1 LGEALSATPINCE
14 LASDMGNW
22 ASLKAGLFRLAV
34 MLCVGGMLG
43 GCGHDQVV
51 QTWVAYSEESSVPE
65 GPKLPGHMYLLRGL
79 TTIYSFGIDQLAAKI
94 NHRGVTATVYGLS
107 DSSAIT
113 SDIIRKYK
121 SGEDRGPVMLLGHS
135 SGADYAIAI
144 AERLREAGVPVA
156 LAFGFD
162 PTRIADAVPANVEL
176 FINLY
181 QGANLIGGGEVQPAP
196 DFRGRLIEVDLREH
210 TEIVHITLDKTP
222 AVQDTVADKVIAVA
236 AHAARRSKEPPRRPA
251 GAEPRPLLL
260 KYSVPGSAPIVL
272 WDDAIQVKVK
282 PGETLES
289 VALTYR
295 APAWAIVQINKLDA
309 DRPLESGRMLTI
321 PRSLYANVTPPGAPS
336 PPAAPVARLGPNPPP
351 QADAPAAPRPPVP
364 IPAAVSAPKPV
375 EPVPARD
382 TSSFSDRWR
391 SNTEQ

>member
-1 LGEALSATPINCE
+1 
-14 LASDMGNW
+14 
-22 ASLKAGLFRLAV
+22 
-34 MLCVGGMLG
+34 MLCVGGIVG
-43 GCGHDQVV
+43 GCGYDQVV
-51 QTWVAYSEESSVPE
+51 HTWVAYSEESSVPE
-65 GPKLPGHMYLLRGL
+65 GPKLPGHIYLLRGL

-107 DSSAIT
+107 DSGAIT

-144 AERLREAGVPVA
+144 AERLKEAGVPVA

-222 AVQDTVADKVIAVA
+222 AVQDAVADKVIAVA
-236 AHAARRSKEPPRRPA
+236 AYAARRPKEPPRRPA
-251 GAEPRPLLL
+251 GAELRPLLL
-260 KYSVPGSAPIVL
+260 KYNVPGSAPIVL
-272 WDDAIQVKVK
+272 WDDAVQVKVK
-282 PGETLES
+282 PGDTLETIAS
-289 VALTYR
+289 TYR

-309 DRPLESGRMLTI
+309 NRPLEPARMLTI
-321 PRSLYANVTPPGAPS
+321 PRSLYANAAPPGAPS
-336 PPAAPVARLGPNPPP
+336 PSAARPAAPPPVARGPNPPS
-351 QADAPAAPRPPVP
+351 QAEAPAAPRPTAP

-375 EPVPARD
+375 ESTPVRD

-391 SNTEQ
+391 SGTEQ